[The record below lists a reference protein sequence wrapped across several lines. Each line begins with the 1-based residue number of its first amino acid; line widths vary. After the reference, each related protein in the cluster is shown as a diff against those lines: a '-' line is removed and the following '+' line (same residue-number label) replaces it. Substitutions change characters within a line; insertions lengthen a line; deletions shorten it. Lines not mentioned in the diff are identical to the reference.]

1 MRENKIVV
9 LCLIIIVI
17 FIVGVVLSLA
27 KSVLFPFFLAV
38 FLSFIIY
45 PVLDFLTAHK
55 VPKAVSLILLLLF
68 TFSAL
73 YLMSVLFYSTGKSF
87 AAEIPKYGDRISSI
101 FSSLQQRL
109 FSRTNL
115 EPIDWSAQLDLG
127 RIGSILVSSLGPF
140 FSFISKLFLVF
151 LFLMFILVGRGK
163 TKQKITGAFPAERS
177 QRIIRLIE
185 NIDTQIQKYLL
196 IKTIVSFFTGVFV
209 TVILLLFGVDFAITF
224 GFFAFVLNYIPTVG
238 SIIATLFPVVIAVF
252 QFDSV
257 WPAVWIFILL
267 MLIQQTM
274 GNLVEPRLM
283 GHGLGLSPLVVLFFL
298 FFWGWLWGFPG
309 MILAVPVAAVIKIV
323 CSNIPELQ
331 VVAAMMSKD

>member
-127 RIGSILVSSLGPF
+127 RIGSFLVSSLGPF

-163 TKQKITGAFPAERS
+163 TKQKITSAFPTERS